1 MKRPLAVALVFAA
14 CVAVGF
20 GVLAWFSGVVLRLD
34 REAAEARRLAQREE
48 AVRLALWRMDSALAG
63 IHGLESAR
71 PSRDFEPFHVLEPAY
86 SSRLEPFP
94 AASVWAPSPLLGY
107 TPDFVRL
114 HFRIEPDGSV
124 SSPQSPPPALRDA
137 ALRAGVDERTLDLGN
152 EHLERLRTSLE
163 PRRLYALATRP
174 GEPPGGTPRTVS
186 RFRQAEAA
194 ADLAAFDAPLSAA
207 PPPSIP
213 PLGEAS
219 AQAAK
224 NTAEELQRR
233 ELYLQQN
240 IRNFEA
246 ARRAEVASEEDSGAG
261 ALARFS
267 RPLASKTRAAA
278 STPAPAAKPESE
290 RTTTA
295 ADVSTDH
302 LQDTM
307 LAAESVSTTPSVI
320 PLPALLRAAW
330 LDGELLLLRETRR
343 DAATVVEGV
352 WLDWPEIEAWLLGR
366 ITDLLPEAEI
376 RPAGEVDLVP
386 SGSSENGTRRL
397 AFLPLVLDP
406 GPLASTNAQIA
417 AWSPLRI
424 SLAAAWISAAIGAL
438 ALGAL
443 TLGTLR
449 LSERRGAFVSAVT
462 HELRTPLTT
471 FRMYTEMLSGGMVRD
486 EARRREYLDT
496 LRTESDRLAH
506 LVDNVLGYS
515 RIERGRA
522 ASRVEETTASELLAR
537 MERRLR
543 ERLAQVGTALEVAI
557 DPATADA
564 PLRTDTT
571 AVEQVL
577 FNLVDNAAKYARPPA
592 DAPAAAAVVR
602 IRVGP
607 AARDRIAFRV
617 IDGGPG
623 LPPDARRRL
632 FRPFSKS
639 AHDAAGKQPGVGL
652 GLALCRRLA
661 RGELKGD
668 LVLERTGPRGAVF
681 RFELPLG

>member
-1 MKRPLAVALVFAA
+1 
-14 CVAVGF
+14 
-20 GVLAWFSGVVLRLD
+20 
-34 REAAEARRLAQREE
+34 
-48 AVRLALWRMDSALAG
+48 
-63 IHGLESAR
+63 
-71 PSRDFEPFHVLEPAY
+71 
-86 SSRLEPFP
+86 
-94 AASVWAPSPLLGY
+94 
-107 TPDFVRL
+107 
-114 HFRIEPDGSV
+114 
-124 SSPQSPPPALRDA
+124 
-137 ALRAGVDERTLDLGN
+137 
-152 EHLERLRTSLE
+152 LRTSLE
-163 PRRLYALATRP
+163 PRRLFALATRP
-174 GEPPGGTPRTVS
+174 GESPRAVPRTIS
-186 RFRQAEAA
+186 RLRQTEAA
-194 ADLAAFDAPLSAA
+194 ADLAAFDAPLSAVA
-207 PPPSIP
+207 PPANA

-246 ARRAEVASEEDSGAG
+246 ARRAEITSEEDSSAG
-261 ALARFS
+261 ALGRLS
-267 RPLASKTRAAA
+267 RSVASKTLAAA
-278 STPAPAAKPESE
+278 SAPPPSAAAVAKPESE
-290 RTTTA
+290 HTTPA

-302 LQDTM
+302 LRDSVFE
-307 LAAESVSTTPSVI
+307 AEPVSATPSTI

-343 DAATVVEGV
+343 DAGTAVEGV
-352 WLDWPEIEAWLLGR
+352 WLDWPEIQAWLLGR
-366 ITDLLPEAEI
+366 VADLLPDAEI
-376 RPAGEVDLVP
+376 RPAGGDDLVT
-386 SGSSENGTRRL
+386 SASSENGTRRL

-406 GPLASTNAQIA
+406 GPLAPADAETA

-424 SLAAAWISAAIGAL
+424 SLAAAWISAAIGVL

-443 TLGTLR
+443 THGTLR

-537 MERRLR
+537 MQRRLR
-543 ERLAQVGTALEVAI
+543 ERLAQVGTSLEVEI
-557 DPATADA
+557 DPAAADT

-592 DAPAAAAVVR
+592 DAPAAAVVR
-602 IRVGP
+602 IRIGP
-607 AARDRIAFRV
+607 AARGRIAFRV

-632 FRPFSKS
+632 FHPFSKS
-639 AHDAAGKQPGVGL
+639 AHDATRRRSRARPLPSPRPRRAARRPRARKHRSGRDDLPFRDTARHLTRERSSVPSSRRAVLSLPPVGPSGFL
-652 GLALCRRLA
+652 I
-661 RGELKGD
+661 
-668 LVLERTGPRGAVF
+668 RGAK
-681 RFELPLG
+681 RPAYCLGHT